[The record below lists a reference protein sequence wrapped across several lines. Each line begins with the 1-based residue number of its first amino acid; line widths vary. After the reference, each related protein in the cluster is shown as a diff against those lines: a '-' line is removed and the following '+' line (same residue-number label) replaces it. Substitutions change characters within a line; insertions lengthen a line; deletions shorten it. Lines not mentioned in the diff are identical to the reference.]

1 MQPIGIYIEK
11 RIVTRRTFRLFSEKI
26 EIRGKSGGG
35 GLFESEITLKNL
47 RLPKDILCCKDNLS
61 QMILMVPGMVVLIG
75 VVIFGEKI
83 YSHSP
88 VGFWIALAAS
98 FAGMILGFV
107 STKRIKYYRYHH
119 ESGFPAFDLS
129 ELGNKRELFE
139 SFSELIDK
147 QITESKRG

>member
-1 MQPIGIYIEK
+1 VQPIGVYFEK
-11 RIVTRRTFRLFSEKI
+11 RIVARRTFRLFSEKI
-26 EIRGKSGGG
+26 EIKGKLGGG
-35 GLFESEITLKNL
+35 GLFETEIVLKNL
-47 RLPKDILCCKDNLS
+47 RLPKDILCCKDSLS
-61 QMILMVPGMVVLIG
+61 QMILMLPGMAVLIG

-107 STKRIKYYRYHH
+107 SAKRLKYYRYHH

-129 ELGNKRELFE
+129 ELGNTRESFE
-139 SFSELIDK
+139 SFSDLIDK
-147 QITESKRG
+147 QITESKKI